1 MTNNNKARVLVVDDE
16 PVVRMAYTR
25 SLGAEFEPH
34 TVSDGE
40 EALRAMERTPADIV
54 LLDLRL
60 PGAQGLEVLEAMK
73 RKWPETEVVVITGYP
88 SVDSAKQAVR
98 LGAADYLA
106 KPVGTDEVMSAA
118 RNALTRKL
126 WTLRIKPE
134 RSIS

>member
-1 MTNNNKARVLVVDDE
+1 MTNNKARVLVVDDE
-16 PVVRMAYTR
+16 PVVRMSYTR
-25 SLGAEFEPH
+25 SLAAEFDAH
-34 TVSDGE
+34 TAPDGD
-40 EALRAMERTPADIV
+40 EALREMERQPADVV

-73 RKWPETEVVVITGYP
+73 HRWPETEVVVITGYP

-126 WTLRIKPE
+126 WTLRIQPE
-134 RSIS
+134 RSMS

>member
-1 MTNNNKARVLVVDDE
+1 MTNNNKARLLVVDDE

-25 SLGAEFEPH
+25 SLGAEFDAH
-34 TVSDGE
+34 TAPDGE
-40 EALRAMERTPADIV
+40 EALREMERAPADVV

-60 PGAQGLEVLEAMK
+60 PGAQGLEVLQAMK
-73 RKWPETEVVVITGYP
+73 RNWPETEVVVITGYP

-106 KPVGTDEVMSAA
+106 KPVGPNEVMSAA

-126 WTLRIKPE
+126 WTLRIQPE